1 MVAKG
6 EVMRVGAGRTK
17 GKQTNERQAQIQ
29 PQVGEAEPGDYR
41 GVALL

>member
-6 EVMRVGAGRTK
+6 EVMRVVGGGAK

>member
-1 MVAKG
+1 MG
-6 EVMRVGAGRTK
+6 GAK

>member
-1 MVAKG
+1 MWLG
-6 EVMRVGAGRTK
+6 RERRWGGGGAK